1 MKIYKDKFATI
12 ITDCTYTAKEARKI
26 LSYFENSPT
35 VIIKSTRPLPPTL
48 LESFYGS
55 IGDVVQQ
62 NEKVKGTVGSGKL
75 VKVRQNGLFA
85 GKDDGELEWHSA
97 GMNRVG
103 HDDIVAMYMH
113 QTAESGGDTYFTDHR
128 TAFEDLD
135 EDTKNLCRSVKS
147 KIVTYTAKMKLEK
160 MHYKNVFS
168 DEQTLMEF
176 RDIDGKTSF
185 EKQTPRKDL
194 VTKHPLS
201 LAEGLYFPWSVIRG
215 FTGLDRDAQHKLYYD
230 LKKHTLSEKYVY
242 KHQWEPYDIVLSDQH
257 HSLHKRDSYT
267 GDRELWRA
275 GIWIR
280 RADKPDDLNNPAV
293 MEEWNNYVTHQ

>member
-1 MKIYKDKFATI
+1 MNIEKKKFVAVVSHCNFDEDATKIVNLVG
-12 ITDCTYTAKEARKI
+12 DCR
-26 LSYFENSPT
+26 T
-35 VIIKSTRPLPPTL
+35 VIIQNERPLEAETIIK
-48 LESFYGS
+48 FYKKLGN
-55 IGDVVQQ
+55 VVQQ
-62 NEKVKGTVGSGKL
+62 NKKVTGTIATGEL
-75 VKVRQNGLFA
+75 VKVRQNGLFS

-113 QTAESGGDTYFTDHR
+113 QPAESGGNTFFTDHQ

-135 EDTKNLCRSVKS
+135 DETKDLCRSVKS
-147 KIVTYTAKMKLEK
+147 KTVTYNAKMKLEK

-194 VTKHPLS
+194 VTKHPINGK
-201 LAEGLYFPWSVIRG
+201 EGLYFPWSVIRG
-215 FTGLDRDAQHKLYYD
+215 FAGLSHDEQHNLYYK
-230 LKKHTLSEKYVY
+230 LKNHTLSEKYVY
-242 KHQWEPYDIVLSDQH
+242 EHVWNPYDIVLSDQH
-257 HSLHKRDSYT
+257 HSLHKRDAYT

-275 GIWIR
+275 GIWL
-280 RADKPDDLNNPAV
+280 K
-293 MEEWNNYVTHQ
+293 